1 MRTLKSFWR
10 NMFDVRKGEVL
21 RTLFMC
27 LHILLVLFSYYIL
40 KPLSKALFLNN
51 FNIDKLPHLIILIAV
66 AGGLLAYVYTKL
78 AVRASLRAAV
88 SWTTGIS
95 IVCLVTF
102 WWLLGPAPK
111 WVYYVFPV
119 WVSLFSI
126 VLVSQGWLVASNVFD
141 TREAKRLYTLVA
153 LAAILGAAL
162 GSLYLAGT
170 AKSIVPRYQLLISA
184 AVVIL
189 AYIPFRLA
197 IVQKGVS
204 LAGVKAAA
212 AEEAEVHFRDIATA
226 IVRYRH
232 LQVIIGIIALML
244 TVDVLVDFQMSYM
257 AKLTYQDAA
266 MIAFQ
271 GRFNLF
277 QNILT
282 IGLQLF
288 LTALI
293 VGRLQVGGTLQIM
306 PITMAA
312 ANVGI
317 LIAPGIYTTVTGSLM
332 EKASRY
338 SFNRTGLELLY
349 MPLPLD
355 LRNRTKAFV
364 DIFMDRMGRGIGG
377 GMLMLLGAIGI
388 QHPRH
393 IALVVLGLAGF
404 WILLSVRAKKEYIRT
419 VQRRLESRRLD
430 LESERITISDPAT
443 IALLEQAA
451 VGANARQA
459 CYALSMLAEAP
470 GYELEPLLRKLVAGP
485 SAQVRGK
492 VYELAGSRK
501 FPELLEAAL
510 GDVRSLHPRD
520 GAAIRPAVA
529 YLLCVSPE
537 APQLASEFLDH
548 PSALVGESALE
559 ALASQGEALRD
570 LVTHEWITRSA
581 AEADPRRRRLA
592 ALGVGVRGD
601 QGTES
606 LHRLLDDP
614 DPEVVSAA
622 CHAAGT
628 VKNRAYLP
636 AIVRRLAEAR
646 LRAPAIEALMAYGAR
661 ISGSLGDLLEDKTV
675 PIPIRRQVPR
685 VLRLIPDQRN
695 VDVLLKALIQP
706 DLSIRMA
713 VLKALN
719 RLRETK
725 PDLDYGAAL
734 VTTQILSEARQYF
747 ELDAALKSLCVEPT
761 PRPACALLSRS
772 IQDRLRQTV
781 ERLFL
786 LLGLRYPPKQIN
798 AAYQAVNRQ
807 RAGELSAALEFLE
820 NVLDHDLKRVL
831 LPLLDASG
839 QLTGRGRE
847 LFRIEVRDPQSAIR
861 ELIRSGDPWLVAC
874 AAATAAEHNLRDL
887 APDIAQAAE
896 YAGKDVSQVARS
908 ALAALA

>member
-1 MRTLKSFWR
+1 MRKLKAYWR
-10 NMFDVRKGEVL
+10 NICDVRPGECL

-27 LHILLVLFSYYIL
+27 LHILLVLLSYYIL
-40 KPLSKALFLNN
+40 KPLAKALFLNN
-51 FNIDKLPHLIILIAV
+51 FDIDKLPHLIILIAV

-102 WWLLGPAPK
+102 WWILGPAPK
-111 WVYYVFPV
+111 WVYYAFPV

-141 TREAKRLYTLVA
+141 TREAKRLYALVG

-162 GSLYLAGT
+162 SSLYVAST
-170 AKSIVPRYQLLISA
+170 AKLIVPRYQLLISA

-189 AYIPFRLA
+189 AYIPFRLV
-197 IVQKGVS
+197 IRQKGVS
-204 LAGVKAAA
+204 LAGVKAAEA
-212 AEEAEVHFRDIATA
+212 GEAEVHLRDIASA
-226 IVRYRH
+226 IGRYRH

-244 TVDVLVDFQMSYM
+244 IVDVLVDFQMSYM
-257 AKLTYQDAA
+257 AKLAYQDAA

-282 IGLQLF
+282 IALQLF

-293 VGRLQVGGTLQIM
+293 VNRLQVGGTLQIM
-306 PITMAA
+306 PVTMAA

-317 LIAPGIYTTVTGSLM
+317 FVAPGIYTTVTGSLL
-332 EKASRY
+332 ERASRY
-338 SFNRTGLELLY
+338 SFNRTGMELLY
-349 MPLPLD
+349 MPLPLE

-364 DIFMDRMGRGIGG
+364 DIFMDRMGRGIGAFL
-377 GMLMLLGAIGI
+377 LMLLGWIGI
-388 QHPRH
+388 QHPRQVSV
-393 IALVVLGLAGF
+393 VVLGLASL

-430 LESERITISDPAT
+430 LGSERITISDPAT
-443 IALLEQAA
+443 ITLLEQAA

-470 GYELEPLLRKLVAGP
+470 DFELEPLLRQLQAAS
-485 SAQVRGK
+485 SAEVRGK
-492 VYELAGSRK
+492 VYELARSRK
-501 FPELLEAAL
+501 FPELLETAL
-510 GDVRSLHPRD
+510 AEVRSLHPRD
-520 GAAIRPAVA
+520 GGAIRPAVA
-529 YLLCVSPE
+529 YLLSVSPE
-537 APQLASEFLDH
+537 ASQLAAELLDD
-548 PSALVGESALE
+548 PNSLVGESALE
-559 ALASQGEALRD
+559 ALASQGEAGRD
-570 LVTHEWITRSA
+570 LVTYEWITRNA

-606 LHRLLDDP
+606 LHRLLEDP
-614 DPEVVSAA
+614 DPEVVFSA
-622 CHAAGT
+622 CQAAGT

-636 AIVRRLAEAR
+636 AIIRRLAEAR
-646 LRAPAIEALMAYGAR
+646 LRAAAIDALMAYGAR
-661 ISGSLGDLLEDKTV
+661 ISGSLGDLLDDNTV
-675 PIPIRRQVPR
+675 PISIRRQIPR

-719 RLRETK
+719 RLRETA
-725 PDLDYGAAL
+725 PHLDYGAAF
-734 VTTQILSEARQYF
+734 VTTQILSEARYYF
-747 ELDAALKSLCVEPT
+747 ELDAALESLRTQTT
-761 PRPACALLSRS
+761 PRPASALLGRS
-772 IQDRLRQTV
+772 IEDRLRQTI
-781 ERLFL
+781 ERLFR
-786 LLGLRYPPKQIN
+786 LLGLRYPPKEIY
-798 AAYQAVNRQ
+798 AAYLAVNRQ
-807 RAGELSAALEFLE
+807 RAGELSAALEFLD
-820 NVLDHDLKRVL
+820 NLLDHDLKRVL

-847 LFRIEVRDPQSAIR
+847 LFRIQIREPESAIR
-861 ELIRSGDPWLVAC
+861 ELIRSDDPWLVAC
-874 AAATAAEHNLRDL
+874 AAATAAELHLCNL

-896 YAGKDVSQVARS
+896 YAGKDVFQVAQS